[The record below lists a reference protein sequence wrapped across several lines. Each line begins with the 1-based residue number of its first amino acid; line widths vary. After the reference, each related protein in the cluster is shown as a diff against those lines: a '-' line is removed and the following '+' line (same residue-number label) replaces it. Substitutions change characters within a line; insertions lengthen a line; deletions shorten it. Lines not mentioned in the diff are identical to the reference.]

1 MFDAF
6 VWSVFVFLILLG
18 TVAFCYII
26 MLKLLLQ
33 KSDRNYYIFIPCNQN
48 TTKIRE
54 KAYSTRLKLSLLGED
69 LYGKVVILDCG
80 ITDKEK
86 EEITEISKEYNGIYC
101 IRHEDIKEFFDG
113 RIWNKNQVKRHSD
126 RYYIS

>member
-6 VWSVFVFLILLG
+6 IWSVFVFLILLG
-18 TVAFCYII
+18 SVAFCYII
-26 MLKLLLQ
+26 MLKLLLR
-33 KSDRNYYIFIPCNQN
+33 KSDEKYYIFIPCNKD

-80 ITDKEK
+80 IIDKEK

-101 IRHEDIKEFFDG
+101 IKHEDIKEFFDG
-113 RIWNKNQVKRHSD
+113 RI
-126 RYYIS
+126 

>member
-26 MLKLLLQ
+26 MLKLLLP
-33 KSDRNYYIFIPCNQN
+33 NYYIFIPCNKN
-48 TTKIRE
+48 TTNVRE

-69 LYGKVVILDCG
+69 LYGKVVVLDCG

-86 EEITEISKEYNGIYC
+86 EELNEISKEYNGIYC
-101 IRHEDIKEFFDG
+101 VKQEEIKEFFDG
-113 RIWNKNQVKRHSD
+113 RI
-126 RYYIS
+126 